1 MTQATSSLTDTQ
13 SAPPDSSVA
22 EPGRARYAVLAQVLR
37 DRVLRGDW
45 PPGGALP
52 AEQVLAADHGVALGT
67 IRQALQL
74 LVAQGL
80 IERIHGRGTFV
91 RAGLSGA
98 TMLRFFRFGA
108 AAGTGLGPPASAIL
122 ARSRVAAP
130 PDVARHFG
138 PGQGGDML
146 QLLRL
151 RSLAGAPCL
160 VEQIWLPLPAFAA
173 LADGPT
179 AAWGDL
185 LYPAY
190 ASRCGVSVHRAV
202 DEIGFAAL
210 GTEHAAL
217 LGLAAGHPAAVVS
230 RRAFDIA
237 GRCVEFRIT
246 RGDAQAFAYTVTL
259 I

>member
-1 MTQATSSLTDTQ
+1 MIKSHSTRINT
-13 SAPPDSSVA
+13 PSVPSGSGAA
-22 EPGRARYAVLAQVLR
+22 ELGRARYAVLAQVLR

-45 PPGGALP
+45 PPGSAMP
-52 AEQVLAADHGVALGT
+52 AEQWLAADHGVALGT

-108 AAGTGLGPPASAIL
+108 AAGAGLGPPASAIL
-122 ARSRVAAP
+122 ARNRVAAP
-130 PDVARHFG
+130 LEIARHFEA
-138 PGQGGDML
+138 GQEGDML

-151 RSLAGAPCL
+151 RSLAGTPCL
-160 VEQIWLPLPAFAA
+160 LEQIWLPLPAFSA
-173 LADGPT
+173 LVDGPT
-179 AAWGDL
+179 EAWGDL

-210 GTEHAAL
+210 GAEHAAL

-259 I
+259 V